1 MNALHEITRISN
13 ILFGYMV
20 FLSISSTLYVELI
33 VDDIFYIEHFEL
45 RVNKKNRW
53 FDASVY
59 FSYKIQQH
67 SSSHLVRVQ
76 VYLFIIIMD
85 LN

>member
-1 MNALHEITRISN
+1 
-13 ILFGYMV
+13 MV

-59 FSYKIQQH
+59 FSYKNPTTFKFTL
-67 SSSHLVRVQ
+67 SSCMYIVQ